1 MKKTENNYKSKENS
15 ERIERFMKV
24 TEWTLEDMLF
34 HAPICK
40 EDTQWLKELVPEEI
54 ALKAGL
60 ANGYT
65 KEINKVFQEEINEV
79 FQEELPSID
88 EEIANVSS
96 TKTQK

>member
-65 KEINKVFQEEINEV
+65 KEEINEV